1 MYAYCTFNM
10 FNEYLKLYIYNC
22 FSFFFSNRKLAKF
35 IVVLIPLFGV
45 LYIVFS
51 FLYNPTLNES
61 KDIPILYCEMFYNS
75 FQVTPNVYTCMCTR
89 ITYLCMCTRNIYICV
104 QETFIHVCVHETF
117 IHVCVHET
125 LLYVYTK
132 HYYMCTRNISI
143 CVHKIL
149 LYVYTKHY
157 YICTRN
163 IIICVHE
170 ICMCTRNM
178 YVYMKH
184 LYMYEYTKPLHRL
197 VYYAR
202 M

>member
-1 MYAYCTFNM
+1 LNNVKKGSDTMYAYCTFNM

-89 ITYLCMCTRNIYICV
+89 
-104 QETFIHVCVHETF
+104 
-117 IHVCVHET
+117 
-125 LLYVYTK
+125 
-132 HYYMCTRNISI
+132 
-143 CVHKIL
+143 
-149 LYVYTKHY
+149 
-157 YICTRN
+157 
-163 IIICVHE
+163 
-170 ICMCTRNM
+170 NM